1 MKPLALVLLVA
12 MIGLSGCGT
21 PAPYDPIG
29 GKLSIARQSALKAN
43 GGYVG
48 GPAGQHTRSH

>member
-1 MKPLALVLLVA
+1 MKTVLALLSALLMLGGCVA
-12 MIGLSGCGT
+12 
-21 PAPYDPIG
+21 PQPYDPIG
-29 GKLSIARQSALKAN
+29 GKLTIARQSAVGAN

>member
-1 MKPLALVLLVA
+1 MKLSVLAAAGALIA
-12 MIGLSGCGT
+12 LSGCVA

-29 GKLSIARQSALKAN
+29 GKPTIARQSALKAN